1 MLSKIL
7 SFTIV
12 GIEAVPVEIEV
23 DIKRGLP
30 AVVVVGL
37 ANTATKES
45 KDRVSAAVRNCDFKF
60 PPGRITF
67 NLAPASLK
75 KEGVFFDLPMA
86 IGVLACSKQIQPQNS
101 NKYFL
106 IGELSLDGR
115 LRPIKGG
122 LSISWAAYKYFK
134 ERNVDGAL
142 ILPAENAQE
151 AAILKNIKVYGFSHL
166 KEVIAFLEGRLEVKE
181 VKFKAKKYFNQN
193 ISYDVDFE
201 DVKGQSFAKRAMEVA
216 AAGSHNTLLI
226 GPPGSGKSML
236 AKRLPT
242 ILPEL
247 TLAEAVET
255 TKIHSIM
262 GLLEKGKPLIEKRPF
277 RNPHHNTSD
286 AGLIGGRS
294 IPKPGEISLAHNGVL
309 FLDELPEFNRSCLES
324 LRQPLES
331 GFIHISRSS
340 ASLRFPSKFM
350 LLAAMNPCPCGYF
363 TDPKR
368 VCRCQPY
375 QIQKYLSKISG
386 PLLDR
391 IDIHIEVLPVKYQQ
405 MRGKVKEESSSE
417 IRKRV
422 NKARKIQLKR
432 FKGKKIFANSQ
443 MKPKHLKKY
452 CEIDEESN
460 KLLKA
465 AFEELAISARGLD
478 KILKVSRT
486 IADLEE
492 TENIASHH
500 LAEAVNYRSLD
511 RQLFI

>member
-7 SFTIV
+7 SLSIV
-12 GIEAVPVEIEV
+12 GIEAIPIEIEV

-37 ANTATKES
+37 PDVAVKES
-45 KDRVSAAVRNCDFKF
+45 KDRVSAAIRNCDFEF
-60 PPGRITF
+60 PLQRITI

-75 KEGVFFDLPMA
+75 KEGVIFDLPMA
-86 IGVLACSKQIQPQNS
+86 MGVLTSSKQIQPQNLD
-101 NKYFL
+101 KYFL
-106 IGELSLDGR
+106 MGELSLDGR

-122 LSISWAAYKYFK
+122 LSASWAAYKYFK
-134 ERNVDGAL
+134 KRNIDGAL
-142 ILPAENAQE
+142 ILPMDNAKE
-151 AAILKNIKVYGFSHL
+151 AAILSKLKVFGFSHL
-166 KEVIAFLEGRLEVKE
+166 KEVIAFLEGRLELDYVKL
-181 VKFKAKKYFNQN
+181 KAKNLFHKSIPYE
-193 ISYDVDFE
+193 VDFE
-201 DVKGQSFAKRAMEVA
+201 DVKGQAFAKRALEVA
-216 AAGSHNTLLI
+216 CAGAHNALLI

-236 AKRLPT
+236 AKRIPT
-242 ILPEL
+242 ILPEP
-247 TLAEAVET
+247 TLEEALEI
-255 TKIHSIM
+255 TKIHSVM
-262 GLLEKGKPLIEKRPF
+262 GLLEKNEPLMTRRPF
-277 RNPHHNTSD
+277 RNTHHNTST
-286 AGLIGGRS
+286 AGLIGGGS

-331 GFIHISRSS
+331 GWVCISRSN
-340 ASLRFPSKFM
+340 ASLKFPSKFM
-350 LLAAMNPCPCGYF
+350 LIAAMNPCPCGYF

-375 QIQKYLSKISG
+375 QIQRYLSKISG

-391 IDIHIEVLPVKYQQ
+391 IDIHIEILPVKYQE
-405 MRGKVKEESSSE
+405 MRINSQEEASLQ

-432 FKGKKIFANSQ
+432 FKKDGIFSNSQ

-452 CEIDEESN
+452 CQLDEESN

-465 AFEELAISARGLD
+465 AFEELGISARGLN
-478 KILKVSRT
+478 KILKVART
-486 IADLEE
+486 IADLDNK
-492 TENIASHH
+492 ENIHSHH
-500 LAEAVNYRSLD
+500 LAEAINYRTLD